1 MRICGSIE
9 SAIRL
14 AAEQLD
20 KEKIAKERYI
30 KEHDDAVAREQE
42 DEKEVGSISILNFFI
57 FLLYSIDSNSNKYS
71 KHL

>member
-1 MRICGSIE
+1 LRICVSIE
-9 SAIRL
+9 TAIRL

-42 DEKEVGSISILNFFI
+42 DEKEVGSIN
-57 FLLYSIDSNSNKYS
+57 Y
-71 KHL
+71 